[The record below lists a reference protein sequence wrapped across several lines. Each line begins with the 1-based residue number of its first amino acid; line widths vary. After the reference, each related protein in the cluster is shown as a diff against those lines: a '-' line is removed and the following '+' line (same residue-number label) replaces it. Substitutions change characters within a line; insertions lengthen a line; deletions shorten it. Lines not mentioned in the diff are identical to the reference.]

1 MKFLFFIFLFQ
12 SLSYAQDLKIA
23 FGSCGHQDQT
33 LSIFQNIK
41 EQHPDYFIFLGDN
54 VYADTRDTNK
64 MKAAYAQLQ
73 NNVNF
78 QKLDSSTKILA
89 TWDDHDYGE
98 DDAGKYYPMKNE
110 SKKIFLDFF
119 KEPKNSLRY
128 EHQGIYTSYM
138 IKKRRKRIQLI
149 LLDTRTFRSNLTRYQ
164 KEMKK
169 DSIFDYDLLYVPNNK
184 VDSTILGNE
193 QWVWLQKELRQ
204 KADVRVICSSTQF
217 GISYNGYESWA
228 NFPKER
234 EKMLS
239 LIRNSKA
246 KGVFFISGDVHYG
259 ELSKLENPGSYPI
272 YDLTA
277 SGLTQSWHFATPNK
291 NRIDGP
297 VMENH
302 FGILDFNLKRKT
314 VCLQIVDSNKSV
326 RIAHKLKFD

>member
-1 MKFLFFIFLFQ
+1 
-12 SLSYAQDLKIA
+12 
-23 FGSCGHQDQT
+23 
-33 LSIFQNIK
+33 
-41 EQHPDYFIFLGDN
+41 
-54 VYADTRDTNK
+54 
-64 MKAAYAQLQ
+64 
-73 NNVNF
+73 
-78 QKLDSSTKILA
+78 
-89 TWDDHDYGE
+89 
-98 DDAGKYYPMKNE
+98 
-110 SKKIFLDFF
+110 
-119 KEPKNSLRY
+119 
-128 EHQGIYTSYM
+128 
-138 IKKRRKRIQLI
+138 
-149 LLDTRTFRSNLTRYQ
+149 
-164 KEMKK
+164 
-169 DSIFDYDLLYVPNNK
+169 
-184 VDSTILGNE
+184 LGNE

>member
-1 MKFLFFIFLFQ
+1 MKFLFVFILTQ
-12 SLSYAQDLKIA
+12 SIAVAQDIKIA

-41 EQHPDYFIFLGDN
+41 EQHSDYFIFLGDN
-54 VYADTRDTNK
+54 IYADTRDTNK
-64 MKAAYAQLQ
+64 MKAAYAQLR

-149 LLDTRTFRSNLTRYQ
+149 LLDTRTFRSNLIRYQ

-169 DSIFDYDLLYVPNNK
+169 DSIFDYDLLYVPNESI
-184 VDSTILGNE
+184 DSTLLGNE
-193 QWVWLQKELRQ
+193 QWAWLENELRQ

-228 NFPKER
+228 NFPKEQ

-239 LIRNSKA
+239 MIRNSKA

-314 VCLQIVDSNKSV
+314 VYLQLVDSNNSV
-326 RIAHKLKFD
+326 RISHKLKFD